1 MKTALVC
8 LVAILTQD
16 PLSYVLSAGRS
27 FHSFTV
33 HNHILVGH
41 VFRVI
46 PKTDWLSCLLACQ
59 DEPRC
64 VSYNFQKVSFGKEAC
79 QLSEYGVQECCEGE
93 SLIFA
98 EDCVFHQLKS
108 FQVGNGRGVLR
119 YRTVAVWCG
128 VVWCVC
134 VCVWCVECVRV

>member
-27 FHSFTV
+27 FRSFTV

-46 PKTDWLSCLLACQ
+46 PATDWLSCLLACQ

-93 SLIFA
+93 YLIFA

-108 FQVGNGRGVLR
+108 FQVGKRKGSFKVQN
-119 YRTVAVWCG
+119 CSC
-128 VVWCVC
+128 VVWRGVC
-134 VCVWCVECVRV
+134 VCGVCTCVNVV